1 MPLPIDPPIIRP
13 VHPGDRDA
21 WAAMRADLWPDDTA
35 EGHALEID
43 RLIEAG
49 PSDRSTNFVAED
61 SSGVLLGFVEMSIRR
76 YAEGCETDRVG
87 FVEGWYVVPDARR
100 QGVGRALIAAGIG
113 WARGEGCTEFASDAL
128 IDNVVSHAAHRAL
141 GFEEVERIVCFRL
154 RS

>member
-1 MPLPIDPPIIRP
+1 
-13 VHPGDRDA
+13 
-21 WAAMRADLWPDDTA
+21 MRADLWPEDTA

-43 RLIEAG
+43 RLLEAG
-49 PSDRSTNFVAED
+49 PSDRSTTFVAEN
-61 SSGVLLGFVEMSIRR
+61 SSGVLLGFVEMSIRQ

-87 FVEGWYVVPDARR
+87 FVEGWYVEPAYRR
-100 QGVGRALIAAGIG
+100 NGVGGALIAAGIA
-113 WARGEGCTEFASDAL
+113 WARAKGCSEFASDAL